1 LRIITAL
8 SLALFASIAI
18 AGPTMADQT
27 PTSNPPATTVMPW
40 PGRVSNPASYWE
52 NYFGEGWDCTKV
64 NQAGS
69 FTTTVDHDA
78 IVVKAGQYIFIWKP
92 APAGTYSTTS
102 PAVSHWYYC
111 DTEGPVEDRVI
122 APTGDIG
129 GPCADPAYYGIFDNT
144 QSTVPITFRFRW
156 YTNSGLQTVV
166 KTVPAG
172 AIYRTWEH
180 WVKSYTT
187 IRVGYQDPDTGMWI
201 NLATLESVNGMYPV
215 CVYKHGLEYPTS

>member
-1 LRIITAL
+1 MPSKWL
-8 SLALFASIAI
+8 LARKGSS
-18 AGPTMADQT
+18 
-27 PTSNPPATTVMPW
+27 TS
-40 PGRVSNPASYWE
+40 
-52 NYFGEGWDCTKV
+52 
-64 NQAGS
+64 GS
-69 FTTTVDHDA
+69 SSD
-78 IVVKAGQYIFIWKP
+78 
-92 APAGTYSTTS
+92 TYSTTS

-201 NLATLESVNGMYPV
+201 NLATLQSVNGMYPV
-215 CVYKHGLEYPTS
+215 CVYKHGFDYPTAHCAGK